1 VTSAISTRRLARG
14 IALVISLATV
24 QAGAC
29 ELHTMTLNGLE
40 TAHPVSVPVS
50 LATRHAIDN
59 KRISDISRGTRD
71 SKLAALANIE
81 ETFHAF
87 DRVVKQQKPLAAP
100 VFSIYLTESGHWAQ
114 FVPTELGWTTRL
126 HMPDS
131 DQSAV
136 VVVVSD
142 TAMKSLLSG
151 ELMVKDAYQLGLLV
165 PVGDEVNRNRVLA
178 VVQDLLVNFHES
190 RIQKA
195 SLN

>member
-1 VTSAISTRRLARG
+1 
-14 IALVISLATV
+14 
-24 QAGAC
+24 
-29 ELHTMTLNGLE
+29 
-40 TAHPVSVPVS
+40 
-50 LATRHAIDN
+50 
-59 KRISDISRGTRD
+59 
-71 SKLAALANIE
+71 
-81 ETFHAF
+81 
-87 DRVVKQQKPLAAP
+87 
-100 VFSIYLTESGHWAQ
+100 
-114 FVPTELGWTTRL
+114 
-126 HMPDS
+126 MPDS